1 MAWHLELPKFLRT
14 HKATGAA
21 WDLMNEIPWTDTAS
35 LSCVGF
41 LCGPASTAAHPPHVS
56 LKGLHAVSLV
66 TSKQDFYDVVTGS
79 FVKLPIDEPIDGM
92 ARDRGA
98 SIGLFEV
105 TGDCS
110 HIIN

>member
-21 WDLMNEIPWTDTAS
+21 WDLMNEIPWTDTALLVVLDFS
-35 LSCVGF
+35 AILRVLRLTLPYIPQG
-41 LCGPASTAAHPPHVS
+41 LNTVS
-56 LKGLHAVSLV
+56 PV
-66 TSKQDFYDVVTGS
+66 TSKQDFNDVATGS
-79 FVKLPIDEPIDGM
+79 FVKLPI
-92 ARDRGA
+92 AHDRGA

>member
-21 WDLMNEIPWTDTAS
+21 WDLMNEIPWTDTA
-35 LSCVGF
+35 L
-41 LCGPASTAAHPPHVS
+41 
-56 LKGLHAVSLV
+56 LV
-66 TSKQDFYDVVTGS
+66 VLDFSAILRVLRLTLPYIPQDFNDVATGS
-79 FVKLPIDEPIDGM
+79 FVKLPIDEPVDGM
-92 ARDRGA
+92 AHDRGA